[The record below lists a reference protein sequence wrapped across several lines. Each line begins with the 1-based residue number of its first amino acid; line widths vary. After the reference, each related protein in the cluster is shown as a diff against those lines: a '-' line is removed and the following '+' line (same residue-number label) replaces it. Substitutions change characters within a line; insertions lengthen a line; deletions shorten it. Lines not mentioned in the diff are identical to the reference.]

1 MDKRAEWAFAEVI
14 GDGEQTVLLLE
25 KDGRVAAGV
34 YLDSLGNDV
43 SAEIGVALGPIGT
56 EASKAMRH
64 LPLGSW
70 RALSV
75 ECEFANLGVS
85 PAGEGQI
92 VLVAAA
98 PIVPIGFVR
107 RLLDRAAL
115 RALAWREEVA

>member
-1 MDKRAEWAFAEVI
+1 MDERAEWAFAEVI
-14 GDGEQTVLLLE
+14 GDGDQTVLLIE
-25 KDGRVAAGV
+25 KNGKVAAGV
-34 YLDSLGNDV
+34 YLDSLGKDV
-43 SAEIGVALGPIGT
+43 SAEIGSALGPIGA

-75 ECEFANLGVS
+75 ECEDANLGLS
-85 PAGEGQI
+85 PAGEGQV

-98 PIVPIGFVR
+98 PTVPIGFVR
-107 RLLDRAAL
+107 RLLDRAAE

>member
-1 MDKRAEWAFAEVI
+1 MDERAEWVFAEVI
-14 GDGEQTVLLLE
+14 GDGDQTVLLLE
-25 KDGRVAAGV
+25 KNGKVAAGV

-43 SAEIGVALGPIGT
+43 SAEIGIALGPIGA

-75 ECEFANLGVS
+75 ECEDANLGLS
-85 PAGEGQI
+85 PAGEGQV

-98 PIVPIGFVR
+98 PSVPIGFVR
-107 RLLDRAAL
+107 RLLDRAAE

>member
-1 MDKRAEWAFAEVI
+1 MDERAEWAFAEVI

-25 KDGRVAAGV
+25 KNGRVAAGV

-43 SAEIGVALGPIGT
+43 SEEIGLTLGPIGS
-56 EASKAMRH
+56 EASRAMRH

-85 PAGEGQI
+85 PAGEGQV

-107 RLLDRAAL
+107 RLLDRAAE

>member
-1 MDKRAEWAFAEVI
+1 MDERAEWVFAEVI
-14 GDGEQTVLLLE
+14 GDGDQTVLLIE
-25 KDGRVAAGV
+25 KNGKVAAGV
-34 YLDSLGNDV
+34 YLDSLGKDV
-43 SAEIGVALGPIGT
+43 SAEIGGALGPIGA

-75 ECEFANLGVS
+75 ECEEANLGLS
-85 PAGEGQI
+85 PAGEGQV

-98 PIVPIGFVR
+98 PTVPIGFVR
-107 RLLDRAAL
+107 RLLDRAAE

>member
-1 MDKRAEWAFAEVI
+1 MDERAVWAFAEVI
-14 GDGEQTVLLLE
+14 GDGDQTVLLLE
-25 KDGRVAAGV
+25 KNGQVAAGV
-34 YLDSLGNDV
+34 YLDSLGKDV
-43 SAEIGVALGPIGT
+43 SEEIGRALGPIGA

-75 ECEFANLGVS
+75 ECEDANLGLS
-85 PAGEGQI
+85 SAGEGQV

-98 PIVPIGFVR
+98 PSVPIGFVR
-107 RLLDRAAL
+107 RLLDRAAE